1 MNVVEI
7 NRELDVAR
15 DAGPLRDIIIPPC
28 PELLA
33 ELQLEVSQCDPDPG
47 VIARIAGSDVAMA
60 ASLIRI
66 SNSSFYARSQPVRTV
81 AESVAML
88 GVGATVSVLTGFLA
102 RNAIRVNSPLLAHFW
117 ESSTRRSLAMAY
129 IARQLY
135 DVDADVAQTCGL
147 FCHVGI
153 PVMLQGL
160 KGYSGTL
167 AEAMARQDRTFTET
181 ENAAHRTDHAVVG
194 ALVAKTWRLPAVIS
208 IAVRLHHDFTALRDD
223 AIPLE
228 VRNLVAIAA
237 IAEHLVG
244 KHEGVQEQR
253 EWERHGDECL
263 AFLQV
268 GAAEVD
274 AWVDALYPAFES
286 VLVN

>member
-1 MNVVEI
+1 MKVAEI
-7 NRELDVAR
+7 NRELDIAR

-33 ELQLEVSQCDPDPG
+33 ELQLEVSQGDPDPG
-47 VIARIAGSDVAMA
+47 VIACIAGSDVAMA

-81 AESVAML
+81 VESVAML

-135 DVDADVAQTCGL
+135 GVDADVAQTCGL

>member
-1 MNVVEI
+1 MKVAEI
-7 NRELDVAR
+7 NRELDLAR
-15 DAGPLRDIIIPPC
+15 VAGPLRDIIIPPC

-33 ELQLEVSQCDPDPG
+33 ELQREVNLGDPDPV

-66 SNSSFYARSQPVRTV
+66 SNSSLYTRSQPARTV

-88 GVGATVSVLTGFLA
+88 GVGATIAVLTGFLT
-102 RNAIRVNSPLLAHFW
+102 RNAIRVNSPLMAHFW
-117 ESSTRRSLAMAY
+117 ESSTRRSLAMGY

-160 KGYSGTL
+160 RGYSGTL
-167 AEAMARQDRTFTET
+167 VEAMARQDRSFTQT
-181 ENAAHRTDHAVVG
+181 ENAAHSTDHAVVG
-194 ALVAKTWRLPAVIS
+194 AIVAKTWRLPPVIS
-208 IAVRLHHDFTALRDD
+208 IAVRLHHDFTALRDA
-223 AIPLE
+223 AIPQD
-228 VRNLVAIAA
+228 VRNLVAIAS
-237 IAEHLVG
+237 IAEHLVCQ
-244 KHEGVQEQR
+244 HEGVKEQR
-253 EWERHGDECL
+253 EWERHGDESL

-274 AWVDALYPAFES
+274 GWVDALYPVFENVMLS
-286 VLVN
+286 

>member
-1 MNVVEI
+1 MNVAEI

-15 DAGPLRDIIIPPC
+15 DRGPLRDIIIPPC
-28 PELLA
+28 PELLV
-33 ELQLEVSQCDPDPG
+33 ELQLEVSQGDPDPG

-81 AESVAML
+81 AESVVML
-88 GVGATVSVLTGFLA
+88 GVRPTVSVLTGFLA
-102 RNAIRVNSPLLAHFW
+102 RNAVCVNSPLLAHFW

-167 AEAMARQDRTFTET
+167 AEAMARQDRTFTQT

-223 AIPLE
+223 AISME

-253 EWERHGDECL
+253 EWERHGDESL

-286 VLVN
+286 VLVS